1 MTNIKTAFSFSNGI
15 IGETEK
21 FDFSFP
27 EDIPTVSTIEGVK
40 FALSPTIVQ
49 NKISG
54 KVLIEI
60 ADDKLYVTY
69 NVQPEKFVSTLEKEL
84 ARQYTVSYKNP

>member
-1 MTNIKTAFSFSNGI
+1 MTNIKTAFSFSKGT

-21 FDFSFP
+21 FNFVFP

-40 FALSPTIVQ
+40 SALSPTIVQ

-54 KVLIEI
+54 KVSIEI
-60 ADDKLYVTY
+60 TDEKLYVTY
-69 NVQPEKFVSTLEKEL
+69 NVQPKEFVSTLEKEL
-84 ARQYTVSYKNP
+84 ARLYAVSYKNP